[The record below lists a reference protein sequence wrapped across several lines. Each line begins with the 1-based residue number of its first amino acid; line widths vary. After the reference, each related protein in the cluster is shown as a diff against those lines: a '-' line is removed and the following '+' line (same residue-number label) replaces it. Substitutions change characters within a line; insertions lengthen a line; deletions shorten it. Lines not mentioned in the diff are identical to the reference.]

1 MILKHQGSVKREG
14 VRFAFLQKGNRT
26 GENINI
32 SGIKVAVK
40 TKWFGQIGLLPTD
53 AKASFLVLVYLYKYK
68 HF

>member
-1 MILKHQGSVKREG
+1 MILEHRISVNREG
-14 VRFAFLQKGNRT
+14 VWFAFLQKGNRP

-40 TKWFGQIGLLPTD
+40 TKWFGQIRLLPTD
-53 AKASFLVLVYLYKYK
+53 AKARFLVLVYLYKYK